1 MPPRVSNNINHDAF
15 MLDGFKQYN
24 GDTELAMA
32 KDPYTRLVEAV
43 TSAIAEKVGEDK
55 QKIFYLIGKPPR
67 EELGDLSFP
76 AVRYEKRGAAT
87 VDELI
92 QAITDKLEEEG
103 IDYAEVSRA
112 GAYINIKILAER
124 AIKHVANMLKE
135 YQRLELPKTENPQR
149 LVVEH
154 TSANPIHPMHMGHAR
169 NATIGDTLSRLLRA
183 RGHLVNTRFY
193 VDDVGKQVAVAAY
206 GVRILGIDP
215 LEEAEKRGIK
225 PDEFIGWIY
234 AVTHTLVD
242 VKMLKKEIEESGD
255 KSLRDKLDDL
265 LLVLKDLE
273 EKGPREYFDRLL
285 EHIGRVEDPE
295 KEISELMV
303 RYERGEEPEKGL
315 VRRVAETALVGIQ
328 ATLDRMNVSFDAW
341 DWESDLV
348 WSSRVGRLIEEA
360 KKSKYFTWYKGAE
373 AIDIP
378 RFVKEVLSRDPDLR
392 KYFKLPRGFEI
403 PPLILRRSDGTTLYT
418 TRDMA
423 YTIYKFEAWS
433 ADKVYN
439 VIGADQRLAQLQL
452 RLALA
457 AIGYVREAVNLV
469 HYDYELVTLPG
480 KKLSSRRGR
489 IITLDNIL
497 EELKATA
504 WIEVKKRNPD
514 KPDKWINDTA
524 EKIAIGAIR
533 FKMIQ
538 TSAPKPI
545 VFSVEKALDLS
556 ENSGPYLQY
565 TYARASSILRKHG
578 PVNYEAIR
586 PGSCNDPDRRRLLIE
601 ALRFPL
607 TAAKAA
613 DDLAPEQLAVYL
625 LRLADMFNSWYQKDT
640 VIREP
645 DPGARECK
653 ALLVELVRNV
663 IGSGLD
669 LLGIPVLE
677 RM

>member
-1 MPPRVSNNINHDAF
+1 MA
-15 MLDGFKQYN
+15 
-24 GDTELAMA
+24 A

-43 TSAIAEKVGEDK
+43 TEAIAEKVGEDA
-55 QKIFYLIGKPPR
+55 QRVFYLIGKPPR

-76 AVRYEKRGAAT
+76 AIRYEKRGVAT
-87 VDELI
+87 VDDLI
-92 QAITDKLEEEG
+92 QAINDRLEQEG
-103 IDYAEVSRA
+103 IEYAELSRA
-112 GAYINIKILAER
+112 GAYINIKVIAEKAVR
-124 AIKHVANMLKE
+124 QIAEMLKE
-135 YQRLELPKTENPQR
+135 NQRLELPKAKNPRR

-215 LEEAEKRGIK
+215 FEEARRRGIK

-234 AVTHTLVD
+234 AVTHTIVD
-242 VKMLKKEIEESGD
+242 VKTLKREIEEGGD
-255 KSLRDKLDDL
+255 KTLRDKLDDL

-273 EKGPREYFDRLL
+273 EKGPREYFDKLL
-285 EHIGRVEDPE
+285 EHIGAEEDPE

-303 RYERGEEPEKGL
+303 RYEHGEEPEKSL
-315 VRRVAETALVGIQ
+315 VRRVAETALEGIRS
-328 ATLDRMNVSFDAW
+328 TLDRLNVSFDAW

-360 KKSKYFTWYKGAE
+360 RRSKYFTWYKGAE

-378 RFVKEVLSRDPDLR
+378 RFVKEALSRDPELKKHFR
-392 KYFKLPRGFEI
+392 LPKGFEI

-423 YTIYKFEAWS
+423 YTIYKFEAWN

-480 KKLSSRRGR
+480 RKLSSRRGR
-489 IITLDNIL
+489 IITLDSIL

-504 WIEVKKRNPD
+504 WIEVRKRNPD
-514 KPDKWINDTA
+514 KPDEWIDDTA

-578 PVNYEAIR
+578 PINYEAIS
-586 PGSCNDPDRRRLLIE
+586 PQACNDPDRRRLLIE
-601 ALRFPL
+601 SLRYPM

-613 DDLAPEQLAVYL
+613 DDLAPEQVAVYL

-663 IGSGLD
+663 LGSGLE